1 MYNFKDA
8 QIAGAKALK
17 ETEEMDAGLS
27 MLPDARATQQEEE
40 QYDVDR
46 LPAWQDGRQFL
57 MSSNDVK
64 NRKILIGGRDKE
76 SLEDGAILR
85 ERCKLVVG
93 GASKAGK
100 SWILLDLALA
110 VAAALDCIVDLG
122 LDAGQRRPDRNI
134 RRSQLGHFN
143 CKEGRVL
150 FVNLELHP
158 DTMGKRGG
166 WIGEARRYVEGNDSD
181 RRFKD
186 EEHSKN
192 MCVWNLRGK
201 CYEIETMLETARM
214 RKSDGDKGFSL
225 IILDPIYKTYGDRDE
240 NSASDMAN
248 LFALVE
254 DFAAESNA
262 AIAFAAHYSKGNQA
276 EKSAADRI
284 SGSGVFARD
293 PDAIL
298 SFTPHEI
305 ENHHTLSA
313 SLREFAPIPEQVFAW
328 EAPIM
333 SPAYGVDP
341 SKLRDA
347 GDKNGAWREKAKAIV
362 EAINSSPRRREN
374 ESALPVREAIAIAIA
389 KVTSAETV
397 GMWEAALSQKANNV
411 EAEFKIWRGSDWDPS
426 RQTRVPTYRID
437 PRPSPRPI

>member
-27 MLPDARATQQEEE
+27 MLPDAPATQQEEE

-76 SLEDGAILR
+76 SMEDGAILR

-110 VAAALDCIVDLG
+110 VACG
-122 LDAGQRRPDRNI
+122 GKW
-134 RRSQLGHFN
+134 LGHFN

-186 EEHSKN
+186 EEHSNN

-362 EAINSSPRRREN
+362 DAINSSPRKREN
-374 ESALPVREAIAIAIA
+374 KASLPVQEAIAIAIA
-389 KVTSAETV
+389 KVNSAETA

-411 EAEFKIWRGSDWDPS
+411 EAEFKIWRGSEWDPS
-426 RQTRVPTYRID
+426 RQTRVPAYRID